1 MPQLS
6 WVQSIGA
13 GTTFDP
19 LQNSLYERMPCAAIV
34 KILSSAT
41 AVGLLQ
47 SVISGSETV
56 VEEGPV
62 PLYGAAGV
70 FPTEQFV
77 DPIIDEVAAGDKIR
91 IRYRNPT
98 GGAIEAHGTF
108 RF

>member
-1 MPQLS
+1 MPMLS
-6 WVQSIGA
+6 WVQSIAAGA
-13 GTTFDP
+13 TFDP
-19 LQNSLYERMPCAAIV
+19 LQNSLYERMPVSAIV

-47 SVISGSETV
+47 SVICGSETI
-56 VEEGPV
+56 VEESPV

-70 FPTEQFV
+70 FPTEQYV
-77 DPIIDEVAAGDKIR
+77 DPIVDEAVVGDKVR